1 MNAQIPGNGAIPL
14 DTLRWC
20 PLLDSIPNCISV
32 AAPPELA
39 YLQRAVAAFDELTRL
54 AAYICQTKMAL
65 LSFMDGKQHWLQS
78 KLGISTPDTDAYVAF
93 CTYAIL
99 QPEICE
105 CELMLVRDTLSDKR
119 FASHTLVKSDPKIRF
134 YAGVPLITPEG
145 VMVGVLSA
153 LDDVPQDLSREQQE
167 ALATLGRQAIAQ
179 LQLRKNLTNLEQIII
194 NQQQTEAA
202 LCEKEARFQL
212 GLAAS
217 YTSLVDFNLV
227 TGQVI
232 DTTGSDNLE
241 RLLGL
246 VPGTFDGTQEA
257 FLNCVHPEDREL
269 VAGAIAASIENKTDH
284 EIEFRIVC
292 PDGGVRWIAGKGKVL
307 YSETATAVRTIGTV
321 MDITKRQQPKDA
333 LHRVAAE
340 NLKLAQAVKTVS
352 DGVVI
357 VDPHQP
363 DCPIVYANPA
373 FTRITGY
380 QPDEVIGH
388 NCRFLQGADTDPEAI
403 AKIRNAIAQAKEVK
417 VTLLN
422 YRKDGQPFWNQL
434 KISPVFSDKGDL
446 LYLVGI
452 QTDITL
458 AKRAETAL
466 LNSKTRLQLLNSIST
481 KTRSGLSIEQ
491 IIERTLKQISEYF
504 PHLRVAYSTINPQ
517 GILMVISSIE
527 PPGMPKL
534 SGLAIDLTVA
544 SEYLNAL
551 QMGESFI
558 CNDVTQDFRLTPLAD
573 ALLTGQT
580 QSMLDIPLQHSDQ
593 LIGLLCFDS
602 PQPYK
607 WNEHEIATL
616 VDMAGYLTITI
627 KDAHTQQQRL
637 RAESALSESLKE
649 VADIKFAL
657 DQSSIVVVTD
667 RTGKINYVNDKF
679 CEISQYSRE
688 ELLGQNHR
696 IINSGHHPKE
706 FFQQMWATISSGSV
720 WHGEIRNRAKD
731 GTCYWVDT
739 TIVPVLNSDQQPV
752 EYVAIRQDI
761 TERKWAEELQRQSQ
775 QRFRALAEVIPQQ
788 VWTAQ
793 PDGALD
799 YVNQRVLE
807 YFRRTFEEM
816 VGWGWQDVLHPED
829 VPDCIARW
837 SHSLS
842 TGEPYEVEFRLLN
855 VTEGSYRWH
864 LGRAVPV
871 HDNEGKIV
879 SWFGTNTDI
888 DDHKRQEEERIQL
901 LAREQA
907 AREAAVNS
915 ENRTRNI
922 LESITDAF
930 FTLDTEW
937 RFTYLNSRAEQL
949 LFRSKDELIDRCI
962 WDEFPETAS
971 SNFYHEYHRAVAN
984 QVTVHFEVFYE
995 PLESWFEVRGYP
1007 YQDGLSVYFRDV
1019 TGRKQSEAALMERSR
1034 LSTLEAEVGTALGAA
1049 GSLSESL
1056 NRCTE
1061 AMVEHLDATFACI
1074 WTFNQKLNRL
1084 ELQATTRVDSQRE
1097 FYWEDLLAQRH
1108 QVLDGSLIGFVA
1120 QTRQPYL
1127 TQDSNYRSGGGLE
1140 ARLYNDFVAESC
1152 LRIPESYLA
1161 TYPLIVED
1169 RLVGVMAICNSQRFS
1184 EAVHQALGWVVNA
1197 IAIAIDRSW
1206 AKEALSA
1213 RREALL
1219 FRLASQIRDS
1229 LDLDTILGTAVNEIR
1244 CLLQVDRCQYLWCW
1258 AQSNQASL
1266 TVTHEATTDASRPS
1280 LLSECPP
1287 EELDPLSEKIRQ
1299 LQTLRVDDL
1308 TSDRRL
1314 SAEDGMQ
1321 SLVPLLS
1328 NLGVRSVLLLP
1339 LKTHAGHLGAIVCS
1353 HSSGSRP
1360 WLDSEIELLQG
1371 VVDQL
1376 AIAIDQ
1382 AELYAQSR
1390 AAARAAQTQTQQL
1403 EQALHNL
1410 KQAQSQLIQTEK
1422 MSSLGQMV
1430 AGIAHEINNPV
1441 NFITG
1446 NLSHTSDYIQDLLD
1460 LVHLYQQHYTNPVS
1474 AIQTQEEE
1482 IDLDFIIDDLP
1493 KMLSSMQMGADRI
1506 RQIVLSLRN
1515 FSRLDE
1521 AEMKP
1526 VDIHEGIDNSLLI
1539 LHSRLKPNGA
1549 YGGIQVLK
1557 EYGDLPL
1564 VDCYAGQLNQVFMN
1578 ILSNAIDALDSQPE
1592 PKKITISTEI
1602 RNRQQVTGNGEET
1615 RSPNT
1620 PLTPITNDRPPMT
1633 QNQIVVIRIR
1643 DNGPGMSEDVIK
1655 RLFDPFFTTKPV
1667 GKGTGLGL
1675 SISYQIVVEKHG
1687 GMLKCLSEPGQGAE
1701 FSIEI
1706 PWIPSL

>member
-1 MNAQIPGNGAIPL
+1 MNARIPENGAIPL
-14 DTLRWC
+14 DALRWC
-20 PLLDSIPNCISV
+20 PLLNSIPDRISV

-39 YLQRAVAAFDELTRL
+39 YLQIAVAAFDELTRL

-65 LSFMDGKQHWLQS
+65 LSFMDGKQQWLQS
-78 KLGISTPDTDAYVAF
+78 KLGISTPDTEPYVAF

-119 FASHTLVKSDPKIRF
+119 FASHALVKSDPKIRF
-134 YAGVPLITPEG
+134 YAGVPLVTSEG

-167 ALATLGRQAIAQ
+167 ALGTLGRQAIAQ
-179 LQLRKNLTNLEQIII
+179 LQLRKNLTNLEQIIT

-202 LCEKEARFQL
+202 LREKEARFQL
-212 GLAAS
+212 GRTAS
-217 YTSLVDFNLV
+217 NSSIVDFNLLTGKV
-227 TGQVI
+227 TNP
-232 DTTGSDNLE
+232 TGSDNLE

-246 VPGTFDGTQEA
+246 VPGIFDGTQEC

-269 VAGAIAASIENKTDH
+269 VAGAIAASIQDQTDR

-292 PDGGVRWIAGKGKVL
+292 PDGSVRWIAGKGKVL
-307 YSETATAVRTIGTV
+307 YNGTASSVRTIGAV
-321 MDITKRQQPKDA
+321 MDITKRQQTEDPLRRA
-333 LHRVAAE
+333 AAE
-340 NLKLAQAVKTVS
+340 NLKLAQAVKSVS

-357 VDPHQP
+357 VDPNHP
-363 DCPIVYANPA
+363 DYPIVYANPA

-380 QPDEVIGH
+380 QPDEVIGR

-403 AKIRNAIAQAKEVK
+403 AKIKNAIAGAKEIK
-417 VTLLN
+417 TTLLN

-434 KISPVFSDKGDL
+434 KISPVFSDEGEL
-446 LYLVGI
+446 LYFVGI

-458 AKRAETAL
+458 AKRAESAL
-466 LNSKTRLQLLNSIST
+466 LKSKTRLQLLNSIST

-491 IIERTLKQISEYF
+491 IIERSLKQISEYF
-504 PHLRVAYSTINPQ
+504 PYLRVAYSTINHQ
-517 GILMVISSIE
+517 GILTVISSIE

-534 SGLAIDLTVA
+534 SGSVADLTAA

-551 QMGESFI
+551 QMGESLI
-558 CNDVTQDFRLTPLAD
+558 CNDVTQDFRLAPLAD
-573 ALLTGQT
+573 VLLAAQT
-580 QSMLDIPLQHSDQ
+580 RSILNVPFPHSDQ
-593 LIGLLCFDS
+593 LISLLSFDS

-607 WNEHEIATL
+607 WSEHELATL
-616 VDMAGYLTITI
+616 TDIAGYLTITI
-627 KDAHTQQQRL
+627 KDAHAQQERQ
-637 RAESALSESLKE
+637 RAELALSESLKE

-657 DQSSIVVVTD
+657 AESSIVAVTD
-667 RTGKINYVNDKF
+667 STGKINYVNDKF
-679 CEISQYSRE
+679 CEIFQYSKE

-696 IINSGHHPKE
+696 IINSGYHPKE
-706 FFQQMWATISSGSV
+706 FFQQMWTTISSGSV

-731 GTCYWVDT
+731 GSYYWVDT
-739 TIVPVLNSDQQPV
+739 TIVPVLNSDGKPV
-752 EYVAIRQDI
+752 EYVALRQDI
-761 TERKWAEELQRQSQ
+761 TERKRAEELQRQSE

-816 VGWGWQDVLHPED
+816 VGWGWQNVLHPDD
-829 VPDCIARW
+829 VPGCSARW

-855 VTEGSYRWH
+855 ASEENYRWH

-871 HDNEGKIV
+871 HDNEGGIV

-888 DDHKRQEEERIQL
+888 DERKRQEEERIQL

-930 FTLDTEW
+930 YTLDTEW

-949 LFRSKDELIDRCI
+949 LFRSKDELINQCI
-962 WDEFPETAS
+962 WDQFPEAVN
-971 SNFYHEYHRAVAN
+971 SNFYQEYHRAVAN

-1061 AMVEHLDATFACI
+1061 AMVQHLDATFACI

-1084 ELQATTRVDSQRE
+1084 ELQATTRVDRESE
-1097 FYWEDLLAQRH
+1097 FYWQDLLAQRH
-1108 QVLDGSLIGFVA
+1108 QVLDGSLVGFVA

-1127 TQDSNYRSGGGLE
+1127 SQDSHHRSGGGLE
-1140 ARLYNDFVAESC
+1140 ARLYDDYVAESC
-1152 LRIPESYLA
+1152 LRIPQSFFA
-1161 TYPLIVED
+1161 SYPLIVED
-1169 RLVGVMAICNSQRFS
+1169 RLVGVMAVCSSQRFT

-1244 CLLQVDRCQYLWCW
+1244 GLLQVDRCQYLWCW

-1280 LLSECPP
+1280 LLEACPP
-1287 EELDPLSEKIRQ
+1287 KELDPLSEKIRQ

-1308 TSDRRL
+1308 TCDRSL
-1314 SAEDGMQ
+1314 NAEGGDMQ

-1410 KQAQSQLIQTEK
+1410 KLAQSQLIQTEK

-1446 NLSHTSDYIQDLLD
+1446 NLSHTSDYIQDLLE
-1460 LVHLYQQHYTNPVS
+1460 LVHLYQQHYTSPVP
-1474 AIQTQEEE
+1474 AIQAQEEE

-1557 EYGDLPL
+1557 EYSNLPL

-1592 PKKITISTEI
+1592 PRKITISTEI
-1602 RNRQQVTGNGEET
+1602 RDRQKGNGEET
-1615 RSPNT
+1615 RSSNT
-1620 PLTPITNDRPPMT
+1620 PNRLIADYPSPMT
-1633 QNQIVVIRIR
+1633 NNQVVVIRIR
-1643 DNGPGMSEDVIK
+1643 DNGPGMSENVIK

-1701 FSIEI
+1701 FWIEI
-1706 PWIPSL
+1706 PWIPCV